1 MLVSCQFFKLFVH
14 LVARLQLSIRSN
26 GKAMHRMPED
36 VCHSR
41 VLQKMHIY
49 NPKGTLANP

>member
-26 GKAMHRMPED
+26 GKATHRMPED